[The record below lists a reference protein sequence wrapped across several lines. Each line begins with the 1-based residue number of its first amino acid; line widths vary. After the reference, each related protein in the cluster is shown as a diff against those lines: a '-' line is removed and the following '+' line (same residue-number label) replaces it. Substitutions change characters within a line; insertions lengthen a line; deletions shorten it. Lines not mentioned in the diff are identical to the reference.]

1 MAYATPPPSAHK
13 RFGVR
18 AAPAHSH
25 GAIPESRHLPK
36 KKIVKRSNAPASCF
50 FSDSNHTYSNKRR
63 RAAAARES
71 TPDANPEPAEP
82 ESDSNIASDKTVS
95 ENTALPSQDNTA
107 LEPEQPQPQPLTP
120 KRSRIAPEQLP
131 LGLEASDFHS
141 VHQRDPELQQQL
153 EEQKGQGTGVE
164 RNKDG
169 ELWSLEDDKILLE
182 LVLAKIKLNP
192 SEWDECA
199 SVMGRDGRSLD
210 RRWKTLIEHRQ
221 VRVSSQRSKLHSTW
235 RWCDSFFRWLSL
247 ALLSLLILFMAW
259 FLLLL
264 LLLLSILRV
273 YMIWVLDKH
282 LFSVHFIWVPRAQQH
297 PRRVFQLLILF
308 LHHFLMFLLLLLDI
322 LVF

>member
-1 MAYATPPPSAHK
+1 MAPSQPLSTAPPSFTSSELPPPPELSELPTPPMAYATPPPPAHK

-82 ESDSNIASDKTVS
+82 ESDSNIASDKTFS

-107 LEPEQPQPQPLTP
+107 LEPDQPQPQAQPQPQPLTP

-164 RNKDG
+164 RNGDG

-235 RWCDSFFRWLSL
+235 R
-247 ALLSLLILFMAW
+247 
-259 FLLLL
+259 
-264 LLLLSILRV
+264 
-273 YMIWVLDKH
+273 
-282 LFSVHFIWVPRAQQH
+282 
-297 PRRVFQLLILF
+297 
-308 LHHFLMFLLLLLDI
+308 
-322 LVF
+322 